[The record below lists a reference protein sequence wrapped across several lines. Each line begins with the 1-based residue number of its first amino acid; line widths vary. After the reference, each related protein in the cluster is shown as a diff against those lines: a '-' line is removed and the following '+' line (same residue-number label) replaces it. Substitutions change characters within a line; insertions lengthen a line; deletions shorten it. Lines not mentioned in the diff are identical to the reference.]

1 MTVRST
7 YLCAWILTAALG
19 AGCDVHVGEN
29 GVSVDVAGGKAT
41 EEWSRTYTL
50 AKGGALDIS
59 NTNGPIVIN
68 AGTGPQ
74 VEVKATRT
82 AKASSD
88 EAAQALLKE
97 TSITETV
104 TPTHVTLETSG
115 KGFQVGRRSINV
127 EYQVTVPAGLQFT
140 LKTENGGIGLHDAD
154 GTFAVSTTNGG
165 IRGTNLSGQV
175 TAHVVN
181 GGIVVD
187 LARVSGPTTLDT
199 VNGGIRVNLPADAN
213 VDVEASAVNGGV
225 SSDNTLNLTGVEK
238 SRQHM
243 TGKLNSGGTKITA
256 TTVNGGV
263 RLVGRSISAQ
273 TDKEAFDEAGPI
285 IVEKKLKQ

>member
-1 MTVRST
+1 MRLRPVPLSA
-7 YLCAWILTAALG
+7 LVLTATLG

-29 GVSVDVAGGKAT
+29 GVSLDVASGKAR

-50 AKGGALDIS
+50 APGGDLEIV
-59 NTNGPIVIN
+59 NVNGAIN
-68 AGTGPQ
+68 VDAGTGPQ

-82 AKASSD
+82 ARASSD
-88 EAAQALLKE
+88 EEAQAVLKD
-97 TSITETV
+97 TSITEAV
-104 TPTHVTLETSG
+104 TPTQVTIQTSG
-115 KGFQVGRRSINV
+115 KGFQFGRRSINV
-127 EYQVTVPAGLQFT
+127 DYHVSVPAGLQIT

-154 GTFAVSTTNGG
+154 GTFAASTTNGG

-175 TAHVVN
+175 SAHVVN

-187 LARVSGPTTLDT
+187 FAHVSGPTMLDT

-225 SSDNTLNLTGVEK
+225 SSDGALNLAGVEK
-238 SRQHM
+238 SRQRM
-243 TGKLNSGGTKITA
+243 TGKLNAGGTKIIVS
-256 TTVNGGV
+256 TVNGGV
-263 RLVGRSISAQ
+263 RLAGRTTAEQS
-273 TDKEAFDEAGPI
+273 DKAAFDEAGPI